1 MKKTLEIRDGKI
13 SPSEEGSIFIY
24 VNPSQQERI
33 EIMARYGIDEHNLS
47 SALDPDE
54 ISRIEFE
61 DDHLVVIFKRPK
73 NYSTTDNLLFKVTSC
88 GAFLF
93 ADKLVI
99 IQPEEI
105 QMLEEKHSQKILTLN
120 DALLRIMYG
129 TIAHFLGHLKV
140 ISMISDSIEQKI
152 ETSME
157 TKYMVH
163 LYTLQKSL
171 VYYLTGINANTAVIE
186 KLKFYA
192 TKLHFTEDNIEMLDD
207 IIIENNQCRNL
218 SRTYAEILEVMTT
231 ARNSIVNDKL
241 STVMKRL
248 TVISCIM
255 LPLTVL
261 TGVGGMSEWSMMTQN
276 VMSWPVS
283 YGVAMV
289 GLVVLA
295 VGTYYFFK
303 WRDWI

>member
-1 MKKTLEIRDGKI
+1 MKKILEIRDGKI

-33 EIMARYGIDEHNLS
+33 EIMERYGIDEHNLS

-152 ETSME
+152 EASME

-192 TKLHFTEDNIEMLDD
+192 AKLHFTEDNIEMLDD

-231 ARNSIVNDKL
+231 ARNSIVSDKL

-248 TVISCIM
+248 TVITCIM
-255 LPLTVL
+255 MPLTVI
-261 TGVGGMSEWSMMTQN
+261 TGIGGMSEWSMMTQAL
-276 VMSWPVS
+276 SWPLS
-283 YGVAMV
+283 YGLFIL
-289 GLVVLA
+289 GLIVLA
-295 VGTYYFFK
+295 VITYYIFK